1 MKNKRLFWGIILLF
15 IGVIALLA
23 SLGVFEFSWLTAR
36 KLWPILLII
45 IGVMILPTNDTI
57 KAIIFLVTLA
67 IGCLLYHYEA
77 KKEHSF
83 LDLFSAVDIGRPKT
97 AIDKNTYKY
106 ACSAWGGL
114 ICKRS
119 PDKMPFESG
128 NTRLEVQM
136 GSGSLSICGI
146 CDDLAEATQGGNN
159 LNITSTRSNDNNIL
173 TVSTLK
179 RTPQLMRGF
188 EKPVNIKLNEKPVW
202 DFDISTGAASVDI
215 DLSRHKA
222 ERIDIATTTGNIKV
236 KIGKY
241 DFDSELSITSGVS
254 KISITIP
261 KDINCTIDCASAL
274 AYKDFDRFIETE
286 ENHWQLASNNETNHN
301 LRIRIDAGAGI
312 VVVRS

>member
-15 IGVIALLA
+15 IGVVALLA
-23 SLGVFEFSWLTAR
+23 SLGVFQFSWLTAR

-45 IGVMILPTNDTI
+45 IGVMILPTNDMVKVI
-57 KAIIFLVTLA
+57 LLVATLA
-67 IGCLLYHYEA
+67 LGGVLYHYEA

-83 LDLFSAVDIGRPKT
+83 FDLFSAVDIGQPND
-97 AIDKNTYKY
+97 ISKNTYRY

-114 ICKRS
+114 ICKNR
-119 PDKMPFESG
+119 PAKTPFDSG

-136 GSGSLSICGI
+136 GSGSLIVCGI
-146 CDDLAEATQGGNN
+146 CDSIAEATQGGNI
-159 LNITSTRSNDNNIL
+159 LDIASTKSNDNTIL

-179 RTPQLMRGF
+179 HTPQLLRGF
-188 EKPVNIKLNEKPVW
+188 EKPVNIKLNETPVW
-202 DFDISTGAASVDI
+202 DFDISTGAANVDI

-222 ERIDIATTTGNIKV
+222 ERIDIATSTGNINV

-241 DFDSELSITSGVS
+241 DFDSELSITSGIS

-261 KDINCTIDCASAL
+261 EDINCTIDCASTM
-274 AYKDFDRFIETE
+274 AYKDFENFTETKD
-286 ENHWQLASNNETNHN
+286 NHWQSDNYSETGPN

-312 VVVRS
+312 VVVKS